1 LLRRL
6 TRALLAGLMAGVLA
20 WPADAASD
28 VEQLRL
34 GDSARR
40 ERSVDVVLDGVT
52 DTRTG
57 ELIDTVELARRLK
70 DVRVLFIGEEHT
82 NGEFHRVQLNVI
94 EALRA
99 AGRKPIIGL
108 EMFPWGPQPALDRW
122 SRGELDEARFLDESR
137 WYDVWSHHY
146 GHYRDIFRYARDQRL
161 KLVGLNAPRDVVRTV
176 RSKGFEAL
184 PPETR
189 GRFPPNIDLS
199 NTEHRTLVRAY
210 FDDDD
215 PLHAKMSDEALE
227 GIYRAQV
234 TWDAAMGWQAG
245 QTLTDPADLREIVV
259 VLIGV
264 GHVAYDLGAA
274 RQLASGFKGG
284 IASLIP
290 VTVPKRINAAY
301 AQFVWGIP
309 RTAQPTLP
317 VLGVSLM
324 GRLGQQPSAVIQVET
339 GSSAAAAGVRVGDV
353 LRSLDGTVIDG
364 TVALQRK
371 VGEYDWG
378 DAARLE
384 IERAGVPMTL
394 PLVFR
399 RTTQDAR

>member
-1 LLRRL
+1 MRRL

-137 WYDVWSHHY
+137 WYDVWLHHY

-259 VLIGV
+259 VLIGA

>member
-70 DVRVLFIGEEHT
+70 DVRVLFIGEAHT

-94 EALRA
+94 KALRV

-108 EMFPWGPQPALDRW
+108 EMFPWDPQPALDRW

-234 TWDAAMGWQAG
+234 TWNAAMGWQAG
-245 QTLTDPADLREIVV
+245 QALTDPADPREIVV

>member
-1 LLRRL
+1 MRRL

-70 DVRVLFIGEEHT
+70 DVRVLFIGEAHT

-259 VLIGV
+259 VLIGA

>member
-1 LLRRL
+1 MRRL

-259 VLIGV
+259 VLIGA

-317 VLGVSLM
+317 VLGVSLR

>member
-70 DVRVLFIGEEHT
+70 DVRVLFIGEAHT

-94 EALRA
+94 KALRV

-108 EMFPWGPQPALDRW
+108 EMFPWDPQPALDRW

-245 QTLTDPADLREIVV
+245 QALTDPADPREIVV

>member
-6 TRALLAGLMAGVLA
+6 TRALLAGLIAGVLA

-70 DVRVLFIGEEHT
+70 DVRVLFIGEAHT

-94 EALRA
+94 KALRV

-108 EMFPWGPQPALDRW
+108 EMFPWDPQPALERW

-146 GHYRDIFRYARDQRL
+146 GHYRDLFRYARDQRL
-161 KLVGLNAPRDVVRTV
+161 KLIGLNAPRDVVRTV

-189 GRFPPNIDLS
+189 RRFPPNIDLS
-199 NTEHRTLVRAY
+199 NAEHRTLVRAY

-215 PLHAKMSDEALE
+215 PLHARMSDEARE

-245 QTLTDPADLREIVV
+245 QALTDPADPREIVV
-259 VLIGV
+259 VLIGA

-364 TVALQRK
+364 TAALQRK

-384 IERAGVPMTL
+384 IERAGVLMTL

>member
-1 LLRRL
+1 MRRL

>member
-1 LLRRL
+1 MRRL

-40 ERSVDVVLDGVT
+40 ERSVDDVLDGVT
-52 DTRTG
+52 ETRTG

-70 DVRVLFIGEEHT
+70 DVRVLFIGEAHT

-94 EALRA
+94 KALRV

-108 EMFPWGPQPALDRW
+108 EMFPWDPQPALDRW

-215 PLHAKMSDEALE
+215 RLHAKMSDEALE

-245 QTLTDPADLREIVV
+245 QALTDPADPREIVV

>member
-1 LLRRL
+1 
-6 TRALLAGLMAGVLA
+6 
-20 WPADAASD
+20 
-28 VEQLRL
+28 
-34 GDSARR
+34 
-40 ERSVDVVLDGVT
+40 
-52 DTRTG
+52 
-57 ELIDTVELARRLK
+57 
-70 DVRVLFIGEEHT
+70 
-82 NGEFHRVQLNVI
+82 
-94 EALRA
+94 
-99 AGRKPIIGL
+99 
-108 EMFPWGPQPALDRW
+108 
-122 SRGELDEARFLDESR
+122 
-137 WYDVWSHHY
+137 
-146 GHYRDIFRYARDQRL
+146 
-161 KLVGLNAPRDVVRTV
+161 VRTV

-245 QTLTDPADLREIVV
+245 QALTDPADPREIVV

-364 TVALQRK
+364 TAALQRK

>member
-1 LLRRL
+1 MRRL

-70 DVRVLFIGEEHT
+70 DVRVLFIGEAHT

-94 EALRA
+94 KALRV

-259 VLIGV
+259 VLIGA

-364 TVALQRK
+364 TAALQRK

>member
-70 DVRVLFIGEEHT
+70 DVRVLFIGEAHT

-94 EALRA
+94 KALRV

-108 EMFPWGPQPALDRW
+108 EMFPWDPQPALDRW

-259 VLIGV
+259 VLIGA

-364 TVALQRK
+364 TAALQRK

>member
-70 DVRVLFIGEEHT
+70 DVRVLFIGEAHT

-94 EALRA
+94 KALRV

-245 QTLTDPADLREIVV
+245 QALTDPADPREIVV

-364 TVALQRK
+364 TAALQRK

>member
-1 LLRRL
+1 MRRL

-20 WPADAASD
+20 WSADAASD

-94 EALRA
+94 EALHA

-108 EMFPWGPQPALDRW
+108 EMFPWDPQPALERW

-146 GHYRDIFRYARDQRL
+146 GHYRDLFRYARDQRL
-161 KLVGLNAPRDVVRTV
+161 KLIGLNAPRDVVRTV

-189 GRFPPNIDLS
+189 RRFPPNIDLS
-199 NTEHRTLVRAY
+199 NAEHRALVRAY

-215 PLHAKMSDEALE
+215 PLHARMSDEARE

-245 QTLTDPADLREIVV
+245 QALTVPSDPREIVV
-259 VLIGV
+259 VLIGA

-301 AQFVWGIP
+301 AQFVWGVP

-339 GSSAAAAGVRVGDV
+339 GSSAASAGVRVGDV

-364 TVALQRK
+364 TAALQRK

-384 IERAGVPMTL
+384 IERAGVLMTL

>member
-1 LLRRL
+1 MPRL
-6 TRALLAGLMAGVLA
+6 TRALLAGLLAGVLA
-20 WPADAASD
+20 WPAGAASD

-34 GDSARR
+34 GDPARR
-40 ERSVDVVLDGVT
+40 ERTVDVVLDGVT

-70 DVRVLFIGEEHT
+70 DVRVLFVGEEHT
-82 NGEFHRVQLNVI
+82 NGEFHRVQLRVI

-108 EMFPWGPQPALDRW
+108 EMFPWDPQPALERW
-122 SRGELDEARFLDESR
+122 SRGELDERGFLDESR
-137 WYDVWSHHY
+137 WYEVWSHHY
-146 GHYRDIFRYARDQRL
+146 GHYRAIFDYARDQRL
-161 KLVGLNAPRDVVRTV
+161 KLVGLNAPREVVRTV

-184 PPETR
+184 PPEAR
-189 GRFPPNIDLS
+189 RRFPPTIDLS
-199 NTEHRTLVRAY
+199 SAEHRSLVRAY
-210 FDDDD
+210 FDDED

-245 QTLTDPADLREIVV
+245 QALTVPADSSEIVV
-259 VLIGV
+259 VLIGA

-274 RQLASGFKGG
+274 RQLASGFKGR

-290 VTVPKRINAAY
+290 VTVPKRISAAY
-301 AQFVWGIP
+301 AQFVWGVP

-324 GRLGQQPSAVIQVET
+324 GRLGQQPSAVIQVDAD
-339 GSSAAAAGVRVGDV
+339 SSAAAAGVRVGDI
-353 LRSLDGTVIDG
+353 LRALDGTLIDG
-364 TVALQRK
+364 TAALQRK

-378 DAARLE
+378 DAARLD
-384 IERAGVPMTL
+384 IERAGVRMTL
-394 PLVFR
+394 PVVFR
-399 RTTQDAR
+399 RTPQDVR